1 VKTTM
6 AMALVYEGAML
17 LGLIWCLFF
26 LCVNVIGPTMEQD
39 LWAIIISNSYFVE
52 LSTFLHFVFLW
63 EVDAF
68 IVLLYFVITLMITLM
83 GKMS

>member
-1 VKTTM
+1 M
-6 AMALVYEGAML
+6 AMALVYEGAIL
-17 LGLIWCLFF
+17 LGLVWCLLF

-39 LWAIIISNSYFVE
+39 LWAIIINISYFLE
-52 LSTFLHFVFLW
+52 LSIILHFVVFW

-68 IVLLYFVITLMITLM
+68 IVLNYFVITLM

>member
-6 AMALVYEGAML
+6 AMTLIYEGAIL
-17 LGLIWCLFF
+17 LGLVWCLLF

-39 LWAIIISNSYFVE
+39 LWAIRINNSYFVE
-52 LSTFLHFVFLW
+52 LSIILHFVFLW

-68 IVLLYFVITLMITLM
+68 IVFKYFVITLM